1 MIHIDQV
8 RTLELKVKQ
17 AVQLIVHLRREN
29 DHLRGRLADTEVHL
43 QELEDMLQSLKASQ
57 NEIETGIRSALLELD
72 HIEDSGAALPEV
84 ASVPDDAAPSAVM
97 EQASEKEEP
106 EESEEPVLADTSQ
119 ETFEEI
125 FESAP
130 EGEMAP
136 VPEPAPQAEEEED
149 QPGLGIF

>member
-29 DHLRGRLADTEVHL
+29 DHLRGRLADTEVRL

-57 NEIETGIRSALLELD
+57 NEIESGIRSALLELD
-72 HIEDSGAALPEV
+72 HLEEGEAVSPEPAAVQETPVEMEVPE
-84 ASVPDDAAPSAVM
+84 AAVI
-97 EQASEKEEP
+97 
-106 EESEEPVLADTSQ
+106 VDTPR

-125 FESAP
+125 FETPSDEEFLTPPDEAEPSVSPSA
-130 EGEMAP
+130 AP
-136 VPEPAPQAEEEED
+136 EEEEE